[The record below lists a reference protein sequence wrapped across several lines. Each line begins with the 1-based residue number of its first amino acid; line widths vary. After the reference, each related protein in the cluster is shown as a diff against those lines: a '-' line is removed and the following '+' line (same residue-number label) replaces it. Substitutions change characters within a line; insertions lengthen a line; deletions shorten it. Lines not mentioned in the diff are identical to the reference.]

1 MSRKKFHTFDFFRFF
16 AFFKVFLLHLPI
28 IAFPFFN
35 FIKAG
40 GEIGVYFFFVLSGF
54 LITYIILHEKK
65 ETGTINFRNFMSRR
79 ILRIWP
85 LFYAMIL
92 FAFLTPKILAII
104 NLPSSPEGYAP
115 NCLVSIFFLENYKMI
130 FSGSFPNTSPLRV
143 MWSLCVEEH
152 FYLIWGAALYFT
164 NLKNV
169 KFLIIGA
176 ILIASISRIIFY
188 QNDLAFL
195 DVFTNLDYFAF
206 GAIPA
211 FLLIQKENATLN
223 FIHSIP
229 LSSKIT
235 FIFLMLAY
243 VIVSP
248 NFYFPFKI
256 LIEPLVFGILFSTL
270 LFIILPENSNIK
282 VSDGNIF
289 SRLGIYTYGL
299 YLTHTIII
307 NLFIKIFEKFS
318 LPIDEIWNAVLF
330 GILTLAFT
338 IIASIISY
346 KIIEKPFL
354 RLKKYFK

>member
-28 IAFPFFN
+28 VAFPFFN
-35 FIKAG
+35 FVKAG

-54 LITYIILHEKK
+54 LITYIILYEKK
-65 ETGTINFRNFMSRR
+65 ETGTLNFRNFISRR

-92 FAFLTPKILAII
+92 FAFLTPKILSLL
-104 NLPSSPEGYAP
+104 NFPNSTEGYAP
-115 NCLVSIFFLENYKMI
+115 NWLVSIFFLENYKMI
-130 FSGSFPNTSPLRV
+130 FSGNFPNTSPLRV

-152 FYLIWGAALYFT
+152 FYLIWGTALYFT
-164 NLKNV
+164 KLKNV

-176 ILIASISRIIFY
+176 IIIASISRIIFY

-211 FLLIQKENATLN
+211 LLLVQKENAIIN
-223 FIHSIP
+223 FINAIS
-229 LSSKIT
+229 LSYK
-235 FIFLMLAY
+235 FVFLFLALAY
-243 VIVSP
+243 VIISP
-248 NFYFPFKI
+248 NFNFPFKI
-256 LIEPLVFGILFSTL
+256 LIEPILFGILFSSL
-270 LFIILPENSNIK
+270 LFIILPENSKIK
-282 VSDGNIF
+282 ISDRNIF

-299 YLTHTIII
+299 YLTHTIVI
-307 NLFIKIFEKFS
+307 NLFVRIFEKLK
-318 LPIDEIWNAVLF
+318 LPIDEIWNAILF

-346 KIIEKPFL
+346 KWIEKPFL

>member
-28 IAFPFFN
+28 VAFPFFN

-54 LITYIILHEKK
+54 LITYIILHEKQ
-65 ETGTINFRNFMSRR
+65 ETRILNFRNFMSRR

-85 LFYAMIL
+85 LFYIMIL
-92 FAFLTPKILAII
+92 FAFLTPKIL
-104 NLPSSPEGYAP
+104 NLLNLSSSPEGYAP
-115 NCLVSIFFLENYKMI
+115 NWLISIFFLENYKMI
-130 FSGSFPNTSPLRV
+130 FSESFPNTSPLRI

-152 FYLIWGAALYFT
+152 FYLIWGTALYFT
-164 NLKNV
+164 KLKNV

-176 ILIASISRIIFY
+176 ILIATISRIIFY
-188 QNDLAFL
+188 QNDFAFL

-211 FLLIQKENATLN
+211 FLLIKKENATLN
-223 FIHSIP
+223 FINSIP
-229 LSSKIT
+229 LVYKIA
-235 FIFLMLAY
+235 FVFLILAY

-270 LFIILPENSNIK
+270 IFIILPENSKIK
-282 VSDGNIF
+282 ISDRNIF

-299 YLTHTIII
+299 YLTHIIII
-307 NLFIKIFEKFS
+307 NLFVRIFEKLKLS
-318 LPIDEIWNAVLF
+318 IDEIWNAILF
-330 GILTLAFT
+330 GILTFAFT

-346 KIIEKPFL
+346 KWIEKPFL